1 MPLCLHR
8 KASETTSRRGPPS
21 PTRTDEWDVPS
32 LEFCPRRWQPLLRLV
47 LFVCAYAL
55 GTKLGAVL
63 AFPPEFVSAMWPP
76 SGVALTG
83 LLLTRHREW
92 PALVLG
98 AILVEPFAAHGT
110 HWPITLASFAVAA
123 GNLVEALVAAL
134 VLRRLVRFHPSMDRV
149 RDVLGLV
156 GPAALGSTLIS
167 ATLSLCMLLSD
178 QRLEAGEF
186 WSAWRVFWVGNA
198 MGVLL
203 VAPLLLTWLSRG
215 LEGWTRQRRLELTA
229 LLLLLGLATHW
240 VFSMPPTAAPPAT
253 FHPVTYL
260 AFPFLL
266 WAALRFEARGTTL
279 ATTVMSALA
288 LWHTAHGLGP
298 FAQSA
303 WHNDSVIFLQSFLAV
318 ASLSGLFLASALS
331 ERRRAQ
337 EEVSHLNQEL
347 RQSLQTLATTQA
359 ALVRRERLAA
369 LGELSATVA
378 HEVRNPLG
386 AISNALAAIRRLA
399 PQTASGP
406 AGQLLGIM
414 DEEVQRLDLIVNDLL
429 DYTRPVEP
437 RLQHQALGPVVE
449 GALTAS
455 LRSGSSGITVSQSLD
470 GPLPPVALDAHLLHV
485 ALTNLFTN
493 AVQAM
498 PSGGSLVTRI
508 ETATREGAP
517 HARLTISDTGHG
529 IPVDVQ
535 QRIFEP
541 FFTTRATG
549 TGLGL
554 AIVRRIVDGHHGEV
568 AVHSTVGQGT
578 TFTVWLPC
586 AREARAL
593 L

>member
-1 MPLCLHR
+1 M
-8 KASETTSRRGPPS
+8 SRARP
-21 PTRTDEWDVPS
+21 DEWDVPS
-32 LEFCPRRWQPLLRLV
+32 FKSYPRRWQPLLRLV
-47 LFVCAYAL
+47 LFTATYAL
-55 GTKLGAVL
+55 GVRLGAVL
-63 AFPPEFVSAMWPP
+63 AFPPELVSAMWPP
-76 SGVALTG
+76 SGVALVG

-92 PALVLG
+92 PLLALA
-98 AILVEPFAAHGT
+98 AILVEPLVVGDSHG
-110 HWPITLASFAVAA
+110 PITSTSFVIAA
-123 GNLVEALVAAL
+123 GNLLEAMVGAVL
-134 VLRRLVRFHPSMDRV
+134 LRRLVRLHPAMDRV

-156 GPAALGSTLIS
+156 GLAALGSTLIS
-167 ATLSLCMLLSD
+167 ATLGMGMMLSD
-178 QRLEAGEF
+178 LRLAPSDF
-186 WSAWRVFWVGNA
+186 WPSWRVFWVGNA

-215 LEGWTRQRRLELTA
+215 LDGWNRQRRLELAA
-229 LLLLLGLATHW
+229 LLLLLGVTTQW

-260 AFPFLL
+260 SFPFLL
-266 WAALRFEARGTTL
+266 WAALRFEARGTTM
-279 ATTVMSALA
+279 ATAVMSSLA
-288 LWHTAHGLGP
+288 LWHTAHGNGP
-298 FAQSA
+298 FAQFA
-303 WHNDSVIFLQSFLAV
+303 WHNDSLTFLQSFLAV
-318 ASLSGLFLASALS
+318 ASVSGLLLASALS

-347 RQSLQTLATTQA
+347 RQSLQTLAATQA
-359 ALVRRERLAA
+359 TLVRRERMAA

-399 PQTASGP
+399 PQTAHGP
-406 AGQLLGIM
+406 AGTLLVIM

-429 DYTRPVEP
+429 DFTRPMEP
-437 RLQHQALGPVVE
+437 RLRTQALGPVVE
-449 GALTAS
+449 GALSAS
-455 LRSGSSGITVSQSLD
+455 LRSGPSGINVSRTLD
-470 GPLPPVALDAHLLHV
+470 EPLPPIDLDAHLLHV

-508 ETATREGAP
+508 EPETRSGTL

-529 IPVDVQ
+529 IAPEVQ

-541 FFTTRATG
+541 FFTTRASG

-568 AVHSTVGQGT
+568 TVDSAVGQGT

-586 AREARAL
+586 ASATQAAA
-593 L
+593 